1 MNKPFEL
8 AADAKTRDID
18 CTHFSRSADLTP
30 FCNCLTKPYC
40 VAAKGS
46 PEKCSFRIPKTEP
59 PTEDPPQRTPVASEL
74 PARTGRP
81 TMAVRWM

>member
-8 AADAKTRDID
+8 AADAQTREID
-18 CTHFSRSADLTP
+18 CTHFSRSSDRKP

-46 PEKCSFRIPKTEP
+46 PEKCSFRISKTET
-59 PTEDPPQRTPVASEL
+59 PTEDPPQRVPVAREL
-74 PARTGRP
+74 PTHKGRP
-81 TMAVRWM
+81 TMAVRWI